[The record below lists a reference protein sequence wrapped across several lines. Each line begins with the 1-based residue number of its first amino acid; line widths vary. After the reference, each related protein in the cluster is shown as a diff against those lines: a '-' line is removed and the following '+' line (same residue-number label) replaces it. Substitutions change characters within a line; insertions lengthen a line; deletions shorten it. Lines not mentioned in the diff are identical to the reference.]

1 MDEESLLRDLNAASN
16 DIKKSIG
23 GRAGEGIEKKYGI
36 AYQQCVKAGL
46 KPQIKKKYRGG
57 L

>member
-1 MDEESLLRDLNAASN
+1 MDNESLLRDLNAASN
-16 DIKKSIG
+16 DIKKSVG
-23 GRAGEGIEKKYGI
+23 GRAGEGIEKRYGI